1 MWTFCSVIFPWSSF
15 GFLGSFTT
23 RLIAFIKFS
32 LSPHHHFHNRSFIC
46 WQELIVMSSEQRVRF
61 THFSFQQAFIVS
73 NTVLGARDTTVNKI
87 ESVCALEEL
96 TFYWILKLLR
106 LWNGPGS
113 PELSDHIIQNFH
125 YYTLWI
131 VIVSGWKPEVKV
143 MTAKLRLHAH
153 LSN

>member
-1 MWTFCSVIFPWSSF
+1 MWIFCSVTFSWSSF

-23 RLIAFIKFS
+23 RLIAFIKFY

-61 THFSFQQAFIVS
+61 IHFSFQQAFIIS
-73 NTVLGARDTTVNKI
+73 NTVLGARDTTVNTI

-106 LWNGPGS
+106 LWNGPDS

-125 YYTLWI
+125 YYTLWT
-131 VIVSGWKPEVKV
+131 VIVSGWNQRWKSWPLNLDY
-143 MTAKLRLHAH
+143 MHI
-153 LSN
+153 